1 MDDIKLWEK
10 RNYLV
15 VKSNDLVQKSRYELS
30 LLEQKVVACI
40 CSLIKPEHAKEAM
53 ENGHTLEYQ
62 FNIRDFCRI
71 CGIDCN
77 NGKNYINVRA
87 VLKKLSDRSI
97 WLTMPDG
104 KIVLCRWLSKVKI
117 QPRSGIAEIRLDE
130 DMVPYLFDLNEKFI
144 RYNLK
149 DILAMQS
156 AYSIRVFEILKS
168 HSFKKKVEYQFDD
181 LKKLLYVENI
191 KVYDNFKDFR
201 VKILDKSIAEIN
213 SLTDINVFYEIKKEG
228 RKTNSIVFY
237 ISKKN
242 IREITVST
250 IKVRSLLEAQ

>member
-1 MDDIKLWEK
+1 
-10 RNYLV
+10 
-15 VKSNDLVQKSRYELS
+15 
-30 LLEQKVVACI
+30 
-40 CSLIKPEHAKEAM
+40 
-53 ENGHTLEYQ
+53 
-62 FNIRDFCRI
+62 
-71 CGIDCN
+71 
-77 NGKNYINVRA
+77 
-87 VLKKLSDRSI
+87 
-97 WLTMPDG
+97 
-104 KIVLCRWLSKVKI
+104 
-117 QPRSGIAEIRLDE
+117 
-130 DMVPYLFDLNEKFI
+130 
-144 RYNLK
+144 
-149 DILAMQS
+149 MQS

-181 LKKLLYVENI
+181 LKKLLYVDNI

-250 IKVRSLLEAQ
+250 IKVRSMLEAQ